1 MSQFLNLKCNPT
13 LGVCAGGSEGVC
25 DGPEWPGLLFEDWE
39 RLQPPCDPDWKSGG
53 INRSSIDSCL
63 YFLFQT
69 NFTYFNQILKLC
81 FLQTQVIVADLLTVA
96 SSYRRLNQIIPHC
109 AALFKRSD

>member
-1 MSQFLNLKCNPT
+1 MQ
-13 LGVCAGGSEGVC
+13 EGVRVYAMARN
-25 DGPEWPGLLFEDWE
+25 GPGFSL
-39 RLQPPCDPDWKSGG
+39 RTGKGSSAPCDPDWKSGV
-53 INRSSIDSCL
+53 INPSSIDSCL
-63 YFLFQT
+63 YFLFQI

-81 FLQTQVIVADLLTVA
+81 FLQTQVIFADLLTVA